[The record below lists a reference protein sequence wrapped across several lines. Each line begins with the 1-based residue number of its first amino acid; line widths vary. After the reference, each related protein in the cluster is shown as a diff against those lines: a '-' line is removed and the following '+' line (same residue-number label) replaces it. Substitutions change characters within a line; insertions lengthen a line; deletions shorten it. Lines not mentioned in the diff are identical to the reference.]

1 LPEVKVRENEPIE
14 SALRRFKK
22 QCEKTGIL
30 RELKERAHYDKPS
43 IRRKLKAKA
52 AKKKNSKRFY

>member
-1 LPEVKVRENEPIE
+1 MPEVKVRGNEPFE

-43 IRRKLKAKA
+43 IKRKLKAKA
-52 AKKKNSKRFY
+52 AKKKSAKGTY